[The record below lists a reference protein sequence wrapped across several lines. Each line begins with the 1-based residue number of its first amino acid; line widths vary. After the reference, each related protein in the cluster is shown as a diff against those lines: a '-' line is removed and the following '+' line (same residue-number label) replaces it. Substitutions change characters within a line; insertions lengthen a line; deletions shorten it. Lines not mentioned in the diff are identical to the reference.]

1 MAEWQISTGVRWDP
15 EGEAMT
21 SLQENLSGEAGSPAI
36 CASQPAWYA
45 IQTRARHEKRIGNEL
60 QDRGIHAFVPTLR
73 QSHRWSDRTK
83 VVDVPLF
90 SCYVFVNMVASS
102 AQRLDVLKTAGVLCF
117 VRVSGAPAPIP
128 DSQIESIQTVLANK
142 LPISTCGFIQ
152 IGQRVRIRGGS
163 LEGVEG
169 ILTASK
175 GGQKLVIS
183 MELLQQS
190 VEISVEGY
198 AIEAV

>member
-1 MAEWQISTGVRWDP
+1 MAECKISTGVRWDP

-21 SLQENLSGEAGSPAI
+21 SLQENLSGEAVSPAI

-90 SCYVFVNMVASS
+90 SCYVFVNLVASS
-102 AQRLDVLKTAGVLCF
+102 EQRLDVLKTAGVLSF

-183 MELLQQS
+183 LELLQQS

-198 AIEAV
+198 AIEVV